1 LILTLATRE
10 SDWAAIEL
18 YLSSESFR
26 GHSFA
31 FMVSPQRALLAQRAK
46 KMKTNEHNAP

>member
-31 FMVSPQRALLAQRAK
+31 FMALAATRIVGAACEK
-46 KMKTNEHNAP
+46 NENQ